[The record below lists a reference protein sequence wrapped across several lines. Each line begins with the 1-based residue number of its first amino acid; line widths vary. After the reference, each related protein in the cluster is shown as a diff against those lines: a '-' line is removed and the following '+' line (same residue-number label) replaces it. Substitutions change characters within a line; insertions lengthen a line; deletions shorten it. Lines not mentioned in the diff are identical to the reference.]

1 MVKFGQVVDIRAI
14 AEWRQHY
21 LSYEKMKRIMK
32 QIPSSK
38 TEDDVSIAESSP
50 RSSRASRD
58 DSAGMPLM
66 TMSASKLAEIEH
78 SFNEVLDA
86 DVVRMNTHV
95 KEQHDKIRKSME
107 VLLQQNAFSVYK
119 ASPTTQSYNASER
132 AVDQQLVTS
141 TYCACAR
148 LRSFVLVNHEGI
160 RKIVKKLDKLIGGT
174 PRQPQILKRLSAEP
188 FYTGLSEIEDW
199 MVALEQLCSN
209 AEAVLSMKA
218 EGRKQCAPQAP
229 VSSTPRV
236 WGVVASVLVACAVLL
251 LTPLL
256 DPDGNHEFEKR
267 CACVLLSIITLW
279 LTEALPYFVTSLLV
293 PVLVVLGRV
302 MPAEPEEHTGKH
314 GDVQHDTTDDSG
326 STPAMEA
333 ADAAKMLLSSMF
345 GSPVILLVLAGLVAA
360 AVVSRCQLELRL
372 ASALSEWLGRY
383 PLAFMLVIMQ
393 LGLATSMC
401 VSNVTAPIL
410 LLNVLTPLLREMPG
424 GSRYAK
430 ALVLGL
436 AFSCNLGGMLTP
448 IASPQNAVALQA
460 LAYRG
465 ATIGFGTWFLV
476 ALPIAE
482 IGLLL
487 VHGLLLLLLRPFD
500 CAQLPRISIEKKQKL
515 GRRELAMLCCVMA
528 TTVLWATLSFP
539 PLHDTFGDPAVVGLA
554 LVVGSFG
561 SGFLT
566 KDDFNGL
573 NWHLLALIGG
583 GNALGLAVSKSGLLH
598 LASHSLLKAQLSLG
612 GTSVWLLTAELVGAM
627 LVITSFVSH
636 TVAAIVTM
644 PLIASIGAHAGA
656 PAQIVFCC
664 TLTCSAAMALP
675 MSSFPNVNSLLAEDD
690 YGRAYVNAADFVL
703 VGLPASMLV
712 SALSATLAFW
722 LIGLML

>member
-107 VLLQQNAFSVYK
+107 VLLQQNAFSVHK

-209 AEAVLSMKA
+209 AEAVLNMI
-218 EGRKQCAPQAP
+218 
-229 VSSTPRV
+229 
-236 WGVVASVLVACAVLL
+236 LL

-333 ADAAKMLLSSMF
+333 ADAAKLLLSSMF

-515 GRRELAMLCCVMA
+515 GRREMAMLCCVMA
-528 TTVLWATLSFP
+528 TTVLLATLSFP